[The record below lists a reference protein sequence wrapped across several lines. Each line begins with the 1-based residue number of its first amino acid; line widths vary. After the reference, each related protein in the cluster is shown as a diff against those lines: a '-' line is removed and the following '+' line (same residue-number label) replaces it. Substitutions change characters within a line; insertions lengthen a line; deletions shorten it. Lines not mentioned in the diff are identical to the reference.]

1 MIEIERNVYLKEHNS
16 FGLDVFAANYVC
28 IRNQHDLNE
37 LLESD
42 VFGDS
47 KKLVLGEGS
56 NVLFINDY
64 FEGLVIHIA
73 TKGIRIAENG
83 HDRVIVEVAA
93 GENWS
98 AFVDQMVSQGYGG
111 VENLSL
117 IPGSVGAAPVQNIG
131 AYGVE
136 LKDSFVSLKVFDLE
150 TGKIESLGPQD
161 CEFGYRTS
169 VFKTTPL
176 KERYIILSVKF
187 RLSKRPKLKLDYG
200 AVRQQLEI
208 SGISNPGIGD
218 VSAAIKQI
226 RQSKLPDPKVL
237 GNAGSFFKNPVVHS
251 LVYAQLKKEHPNLV
265 ANPDENGM
273 YKIAAGWLIEQTG
286 CKGKRVDHVGMHENQ
301 ALVLVN
307 YGGASGSELFHHAM
321 KVQYAVKEKFGL
333 QLDLEVNIIS

>member
-1 MIEIERNVYLKEHNS
+1 MIEIERNVYLKENNT
-16 FGLDVFAANYVC
+16 FGLDVFAAYYVC
-28 IRNQHDLNE
+28 IRNQHDLSE

-47 KKLVLGEGS
+47 KTLILGEGS

-73 TKGIRIAENG
+73 TKGIRMVENG

-98 AFVDQMVSQGYGG
+98 AFVDHMVNQGFGG

-136 LKDSFVSLKVFDLE
+136 LKDSFVSMKVFDLK
-150 TGKIESLGPQD
+150 TGKIESIGKQD
-161 CEFGYRTS
+161 CGFGYRTS
-169 VFKTTPL
+169 VFKTTF
-176 KERYIILSVKF
+176 KDRYVILSVKL
-187 RLSKRPKLKLDYG
+187 RLSKNHKLMLDYG
-200 AVRQQLEI
+200 ALRQQLQQ
-208 SGISNPGIGD
+208 SGIKNPGIGD

-226 RQSKLPDPKVL
+226 RQSKLPDPKAL
-237 GNAGSFFKNPVVHS
+237 GNAGSFFKNPVVHPLVYTQLQKEHTS
-251 LVYAQLKKEHPNLV
+251 LVAI
-265 ANPDENGM
+265 PDENGM

-286 CKGKRVDHVGMHENQ
+286 CKGKRVGNVGMHKNQ

-307 YGGASGSELFHHAM
+307 YGGATGSELFHHAM
-321 KVQYAVKEKFGL
+321 KVQHAVKEKFGL
-333 QLDLEVNIIS
+333 QLELEVNIIS